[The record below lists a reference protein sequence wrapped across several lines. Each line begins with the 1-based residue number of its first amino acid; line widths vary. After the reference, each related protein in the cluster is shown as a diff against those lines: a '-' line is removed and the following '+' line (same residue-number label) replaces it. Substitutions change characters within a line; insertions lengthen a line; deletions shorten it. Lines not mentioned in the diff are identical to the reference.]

1 MWGTSQRRTIGYFD
15 IPGNASQR
23 LYVPGMETYMNYN
36 KEVYELVMEQKL
48 DDIASEGYLFRHKKS
63 GARIAMVSND
73 DENKV
78 FCIGFRTPPADSTG
92 VPHILEHSVL
102 CGSAKY
108 PAKDPF
114 VELVKGSLNT
124 FLNAMTFPDKTIYPI
139 ASCNDVDY
147 KNLTDVY
154 MDAVF
159 HPNIYTREQIF
170 KQEGW
175 HYELAD
181 VDAPLTYNG
190 VVYNEMKGA
199 FSSPT
204 QRVYRMCLNSLYPDT
219 PYATESGGDP
229 QYIPDLSYEQFVN
242 FHRTLYHPANSYI
255 FVYGNCDMEER
266 LEYFDREYLGSYDE
280 ITVDSEIPCQKSFD
294 RTERVEGVYSVTED
308 EGTDNKTYLA
318 YNASIGEAGD
328 VKLSLAFTVLE
339 YALFNA
345 PGAPVRQA
353 LIDAGIGEDVSG
365 SYDNSIRQPMVTI
378 MAANTNPDKEKEF
391 VKVIK
396 ESLEKLL
403 KEGINKDT
411 LRAGI
416 NYNEFRYRE
425 ADFGRWPKGLMY
437 GIDMLSSWLYDDNKP
452 FLNMQL
458 GEAYAFL
465 KEQVESDY
473 FEQLIKKYLL
483 DNAHSSVVVLKPEV
497 GYTAKLEADTA
508 KKLEEYKKTLTK
520 EQLQALVDDTRALK
534 DYQSEPSTK
543 EELESIPLLRREDI
557 GRKAATI
564 YNTEKSIEGVKV
576 IHHNI
581 NTNGIGYLKLSFNID
596 KVEDELLPYVGLLTK
611 VLGSI
616 GTEKYSFV
624 ELSNAMDIR
633 TGGISFGSAGT
644 TFVKPAQDYRYALNV
659 TGKALYGDLAA
670 LTELMDEIMNHTVYD
685 DYKRLKEIIGETK
698 AGMQMRMQGTGNA
711 VGIAELTAQ
720 IKESAMIR
728 KQTTGRGFYSFLD
741 DAYKNFDDKKES
753 LAAGMKKAA
762 AEIFAKCNLIVSYT
776 ADDKGYELMSG
787 LIKELIDKLSA
798 EQLPVAT
805 RALTLKKTRLALKTS
820 GQVNFVCRV
829 GDYDKAG
836 IEYNGAMRIL
846 ANMMN
851 SDYLWNNVR
860 VKGGAYGC
868 GAAFGS
874 YSSSLGAFSS
884 YRDPNLE
891 KTNEIYDKAPEYVES
906 FNADEREMTKYVI
919 GTISDLDLPKTPSVK
934 GSDSFEAY
942 ISGLTEQMLQKERDE
957 VLDATVED
965 IRALSGMVKAV
976 LDDGYFCVVGNE
988 DKINEVKDMF
998 DVIEPLA

>member
-1 MWGTSQRRTIGYFD
+1 
-15 IPGNASQR
+15 
-23 LYVPGMETYMNYN
+23 MNYN
-36 KEVYELVMEQKL
+36 KEIYELIMEQNL
-48 DDIASEGYLFRHKKS
+48 EDISSKGYLFKHKKT

-102 CGSAKY
+102 CGSDKY

-175 HYELAD
+175 HYELEN

-229 QYIPDLSYEQFVN
+229 EFIPDLSYEQFLN
-242 FHRTLYHPANSYI
+242 FHKTLYHPANSYI
-255 FVYGNCDMEER
+255 YVYGNCDMEER
-266 LEYFDREYLGSYDE
+266 LEYFDREYLRNYDE
-280 ITVDSEIPCQKSFD
+280 IKVGSDIPHQKPFD
-294 RTERVEGVYSVTED
+294 KQGRVEGVYSVTEE
-308 EGTDNKTYLA
+308 EGTENKTYLA
-318 YNASIGEAGD
+318 YNASIGESGD
-328 VKLSLAFTVLE
+328 MKLALAFTILE

-378 MAANTNPDKEKEF
+378 MSTNTNSDREEEF
-391 VKVIK
+391 VRIIR
-396 ESLEKLL
+396 EALEKLVN
-403 KEGINKDT
+403 EGVNKDT

-437 GIDMLSSWLYDDNKP
+437 GIDMFGTWLYDDEKP
-452 FLNMQL
+452 FYNMQL
-458 GEAYAFL
+458 SEAYDFL
-465 KEQVESDY
+465 KKQVDTDY
-473 FEQLIKKYLL
+473 FEELIKKYLL
-483 DNAHSSVVVLKPEV
+483 DNPHSSVVVLKPEV
-497 GYTAKLEADTA
+497 GYTAKLEVATA
-508 KKLEEYKKTLTK
+508 KKLAEYKKTLSN
-520 EQLQALVDDTRALK
+520 EQLQTLVYDTKALK

-543 EELESIPLLRREDI
+543 EELESIPLLKREDI
-557 GRKAATI
+557 GKKASKL
-564 YNTEKSIEGVKV
+564 YNTEKSINGVKV
-576 IHHNI
+576 LHHNI
-581 NTNGIGYLKLSFNID
+581 NTNGIGYLRLSFNLD
-596 KVEDELLPYVGLLTK
+596 KVDDELLGYAGLLSK
-611 VLGSI
+611 VLGAI

-633 TGGISFGSAGT
+633 TGGINVSTGFT
-644 TFVKPAQDYRYALNV
+644 PFVKPSKDYRYSLDIA
-659 TGKALYGDLAA
+659 GKALYGDLAA
-670 LTELMDEIMNHTVYD
+670 LTELMEEIMNHTIFD

-698 AGMQMRMQGTGNA
+698 AGIQMRMQSTGNA
-711 VGIAELTAQ
+711 VGVAELAAQ
-720 IKESAMIR
+720 INESGAVR
-728 KQTTGRGFYSFLD
+728 KQISGRGFYSFLD
-741 DAYKNFDDKKES
+741 DAYKNYDEKKES
-753 LAAGMKKAA
+753 LVAGMKKAA
-762 AEIFAKCNLIVSYT
+762 EKIFTKCNLIVSYT
-776 ADDKGYELMSG
+776 ADDKGYELISRLVG
-787 LIKELIDKLSA
+787 ELVDTLASD
-798 EQLPVAT
+798 ELPVVS
-805 RALTLKKTRLALKTS
+805 RKLELKKTKLALKTS

-829 GDYDKAG
+829 GDYSKAG
-836 IEYNGAMRIL
+836 VEYTGAMRIL
-846 ANMMN
+846 SSMMN
-851 SDYLWNNVR
+851 SDYLWNNIR

-868 GAAFGS
+868 GAAFGGFA
-874 YSSSLGAFSS
+874 SSLGAFTS

-891 KTNEIYDKAPEYVES
+891 KTNEIYEKAPEYVEN
-906 FNADEREMTKYVI
+906 FEADEREMTKYVI
-919 GTISDLDLPKTPSVK
+919 GTISDLDIPKTPSAK
-934 GSDSFEAY
+934 GSASFDAY
-942 ISGLTEQMLQKERDE
+942 IGGLTEQMLQKERDE
-957 VLDATVED
+957 VLNATVDD
-965 IRALSGMVKAV
+965 IRSLHGMVKAV
-976 LDDGYFCVVGNE
+976 LDDGYLCVVGNE
-988 DKINEVKDMF
+988 DKINGAKDMF

>member
-1 MWGTSQRRTIGYFD
+1 
-15 IPGNASQR
+15 
-23 LYVPGMETYMNYN
+23 MNYN
-36 KEVYELVMEQKL
+36 KEIYELIMEQNL
-48 DDIASEGYLFRHKKS
+48 GDISSKGYLFKHKKS

-102 CGSAKY
+102 CGSDKY

-175 HYELAD
+175 HYELEN

-229 QYIPDLSYEQFVN
+229 EFIPDLSYEQFLN
-242 FHRTLYHPANSYI
+242 FHKTLYHPANSYI
-255 FVYGNCDMEER
+255 YVYGNCDMEER
-266 LEYFDREYLGSYDE
+266 LEYFDREYLRNYDE
-280 ITVDSEIPCQKSFD
+280 IKVGSDIPHQKPFD
-294 RTERVEGVYSVTED
+294 KQGRVEGVYSVTEE
-308 EGTDNKTYLA
+308 EGTENKTYLA
-318 YNASIGEAGD
+318 YNASIGESGD
-328 VKLSLAFTVLE
+328 MKLALAFTILE

-378 MAANTNPDKEKEF
+378 MSTNTNSDREEEF
-391 VKVIK
+391 VRIIR
-396 ESLEKLL
+396 EALEKLVN
-403 KEGINKDT
+403 EGVNKDT

-437 GIDMLSSWLYDDNKP
+437 GIDMFGTWLYDDEKP
-452 FLNMQL
+452 FYNMQL
-458 GEAYAFL
+458 SEAYDFL
-465 KEQVESDY
+465 KKQVDTDY
-473 FEQLIKKYLL
+473 FEVLIKKYLL
-483 DNAHSSVVVLKPEV
+483 DNPHSSVVVLKPEV
-497 GYTAKLEADTA
+497 GYTAKLEVATA
-508 KKLEEYKKTLTK
+508 KKLAEYKKTLSN
-520 EQLQALVDDTRALK
+520 EQLQTLVYDTKALK

-543 EELESIPLLRREDI
+543 EELESIPLLKREDI
-557 GRKAATI
+557 GKKASKL
-564 YNTEKSIEGVKV
+564 YNTEKSINGVKV
-576 IHHNI
+576 LHHNI
-581 NTNGIGYLKLSFNID
+581 NTNGIGYLRLSFNLD
-596 KVEDELLPYVGLLTK
+596 KVDDELLGYAGLLSK
-611 VLGSI
+611 VLGAI

-633 TGGISFGSAGT
+633 TGGINVSTGFT
-644 TFVKPAQDYRYALNV
+644 PFVKPSKDYRYSLDIA
-659 TGKALYGDLAA
+659 GKALYGDLAA
-670 LTELMDEIMNHTVYD
+670 LTELMEEIMNHTIFD

-698 AGMQMRMQGTGNA
+698 AGIQMRMQSTGNA
-711 VGIAELTAQ
+711 VGVAELAAQ
-720 IKESAMIR
+720 INESGAVR
-728 KQTTGRGFYSFLD
+728 KQISGRGFYSFLD
-741 DAYKNFDDKKES
+741 DAYKNYDEKKES
-753 LAAGMKKAA
+753 LVAGMKKAA
-762 AEIFAKCNLIVSYT
+762 EKIFTKCNLIVSYT
-776 ADDKGYELMSG
+776 ADDKGYELISRLVG
-787 LIKELIDKLSA
+787 ELVDTLASD
-798 EQLPVAT
+798 ELPVVS
-805 RALTLKKTRLALKTS
+805 RKLELKKTKLALKTS

-829 GDYDKAG
+829 GDYSKAG
-836 IEYNGAMRIL
+836 VEYTGAMRIL
-846 ANMMN
+846 SSMMN
-851 SDYLWNNVR
+851 SDYLWNNIR

-868 GAAFGS
+868 GAAFGGFA
-874 YSSSLGAFSS
+874 SSLGAFTS

-891 KTNEIYDKAPEYVES
+891 KTNEIYEKAPEYVEN
-906 FNADEREMTKYVI
+906 FEADEREMTKYVI
-919 GTISDLDLPKTPSVK
+919 GTISDLDIPKTPSAK
-934 GSDSFEAY
+934 GSASFDAY
-942 ISGLTEQMLQKERDE
+942 IGGLTEQMLQKERDE
-957 VLDATVED
+957 VLNATVDD
-965 IRALSGMVKAV
+965 IRSLHGMVKAV
-976 LDDGYFCVVGNE
+976 LDDGYLCVVGNE
-988 DKINEVKDMF
+988 DKINGAKDMF

>member
-1 MWGTSQRRTIGYFD
+1 
-15 IPGNASQR
+15 
-23 LYVPGMETYMNYN
+23 MEIAMNYN
-36 KEVYELVMEQKL
+36 KEVYELVMEQPL
-48 DDIASEGYLFRHKKS
+48 DDIASKGYLFRHKKS

-102 CGSAKY
+102 CGSDKY

-154 MDAVF
+154 LDAVF
-159 HPNIYTREQIF
+159 HPNIYKREQIF

-175 HYELAD
+175 HYELTD

-229 QYIPDLSYEQFVN
+229 QFIPDLSYEQFVN

-266 LEYFDREYLGSYDE
+266 LEYFDREYLGNYDE
-280 ITVDSEIPCQKSFD
+280 IKVDSEIPCQKPFD
-294 RTERVEGVYSVTED
+294 KPARVEGVYSVTEE
-308 EGTDNKTYLA
+308 EGTGNRTYLA
-318 YNASIGEAGD
+318 YNASIGESGD
-328 VKLSLAFTVLE
+328 TKLSLAFTVLE

-365 SYDNSIRQPMVTI
+365 SYDNSIKQPMVTI
-378 MAANTNPDKEKEF
+378 MATNTNPDREEEF
-391 VKVIK
+391 VRVIK
-396 ESLEKLL
+396 DALEKLV

-437 GIDMLSSWLYDDNKP
+437 GIDMLGNWLYDDNKP

-458 GEAYAFL
+458 GEVYDFL
-465 KEQVESDY
+465 KKQVDTDY
-473 FEQLIKKYLL
+473 FEELIRKYLL
-483 DNAHSSVVVLKPEV
+483 DNVHSSVVVLKPET
-497 GYTAKLEADTA
+497 GCTAKLEAATA
-508 KKLEEYKKTLTK
+508 KKLEEYKKTLSK
-520 EQLQALVDDTRALK
+520 EQLQALVDDTKALK
-534 DYQSEPSTK
+534 EYQSEPSTK
-543 EELESIPLLRREDI
+543 EELETIPLLRREDI
-557 GRKAATI
+557 GKSAAKL
-564 YNTEKSIEGVKV
+564 YNTQKDIEGVKV
-576 IHHNI
+576 LHHNI
-581 NTNGIGYLKLSFNID
+581 NTNGIGYLSLSFNLD
-596 KVEDELLPYVGLLTK
+596 KVDDELLSYAGLLSK
-611 VLGSI
+611 VLGAI
-616 GTEKYSFV
+616 GTKKYSFV

-633 TGGISFGSAGT
+633 TGGISVSTSGT
-644 TFVKPAQDYRYALNV
+644 PFVKPSTGYRYSLDIS
-659 TGKALYGDLAA
+659 GKALYEDLAA
-670 LTELMDEIMNHTVYD
+670 LTGLIEEIMNNTVLD

-698 AGMQMRMQGTGNA
+698 AGMQMRMQGSGNA
-711 VGIAELTAQ
+711 VGVAELTAQ
-720 IKESAMIR
+720 INESGAIR
-728 KQTTGRGFYSFLD
+728 KRISGRGFYSFLD
-741 DAYKNFDDKKES
+741 DAYKNFDEKKEV
-753 LAAGMKKAA
+753 LVDGMKKAA
-762 AEIFAKCNLIVSYT
+762 EKIFAKCNLLVSYT
-776 ADDKGYELMSG
+776 ADDKGYELAKG
-787 LIKELIDKLSA
+787 LIGELVNTLKSD
-798 EQLPVAT
+798 ELPVVS
-805 RALTLKKTRLALKTS
+805 RKLELKKTKLALKTS

-829 GDYDKAG
+829 GDYSKAG
-836 IEYNGAMRIL
+836 ITYTGAMRIL
-846 ANMMN
+846 ASMMN
-851 SDYLWNNVR
+851 SDYLWNNIR

-868 GAAFGS
+868 GAAFGGFAS
-874 YSSSLGAFSS
+874 TLGAFTS
-884 YRDPNLE
+884 YRDPNLA
-891 KTNEIYDKAPEYVES
+891 KTNEIYESAPEYVQS
-906 FNADEREMTKYVI
+906 FEADEREMTKYVI
-919 GTISDLDLPKTPSVK
+919 GTISELDIPKNPAAK
-934 GSDSFEAY
+934 GAASFDAY
-942 ISGLTEQMLQKERDE
+942 VSGLTEQMLQKERDE
-957 VLDATVED
+957 VLGATVEAV
-965 IRALSGMVKAV
+965 RALAGMVKAV

-988 DKINEVKDMF
+988 DKINEAKDMF
-998 DVIEPLA
+998 DVVEPLA

>member
-1 MWGTSQRRTIGYFD
+1 
-15 IPGNASQR
+15 
-23 LYVPGMETYMNYN
+23 MNYN
-36 KEVYELVMEQKL
+36 KEIYELIMEQNL
-48 DDIASEGYLFRHKKS
+48 GDISSKGYLFKHKKS

-102 CGSAKY
+102 CGSDKY

-175 HYELAD
+175 HYELEN

-229 QYIPDLSYEQFVN
+229 EFIPDLSYEQFLN
-242 FHRTLYHPANSYI
+242 FHKTLYHPANSYI
-255 FVYGNCDMEER
+255 YVYGNCDMEER
-266 LEYFDREYLGSYDE
+266 LEYFDREYLRNYDE
-280 ITVDSEIPCQKSFD
+280 IKVGSDIPHQKPFD
-294 RTERVEGVYSVTED
+294 KQGRVEGVYSVTEE
-308 EGTDNKTYLA
+308 EGTENKTYLA
-318 YNASIGEAGD
+318 YNASIGESGD
-328 VKLSLAFTVLE
+328 MKLALAFTILE

-378 MAANTNPDKEKEF
+378 MSTNTNSDREEEF
-391 VKVIK
+391 VRIIR
-396 ESLEKLL
+396 EALEKLVN
-403 KEGINKDT
+403 EGVNKDT

-416 NYNEFRYRE
+416 NYKEFRYRE

-437 GIDMLSSWLYDDNKP
+437 GIDMFGTWLYDDEKP
-452 FLNMQL
+452 FYNMQL
-458 GEAYAFL
+458 SEAYDFL
-465 KEQVESDY
+465 KKQVDTDY
-473 FEQLIKKYLL
+473 FEVLIKKYLL
-483 DNAHSSVVVLKPEV
+483 DNPHSSVVVLKPEV
-497 GYTAKLEADTA
+497 GYTAKLEVATA
-508 KKLEEYKKTLTK
+508 KKLAEYKKTLSN
-520 EQLQALVDDTRALK
+520 EQLQTLVYDTKALK

-543 EELESIPLLRREDI
+543 EELESIPLLKREDI
-557 GRKAATI
+557 GKKASKL
-564 YNTEKSIEGVKV
+564 YNTEKSINGVKV
-576 IHHNI
+576 LHHNI
-581 NTNGIGYLKLSFNID
+581 NTNGIGYLRLSFNLD
-596 KVEDELLPYVGLLTK
+596 KVDDELLGYAGLLSK
-611 VLGSI
+611 VLGAI

-633 TGGISFGSAGT
+633 TGGINVSTGFT
-644 TFVKPAQDYRYALNV
+644 PFVKPSKDYRYSLDIA
-659 TGKALYGDLAA
+659 GKALYGDLAA
-670 LTELMDEIMNHTVYD
+670 LTELMEEIMNHTIFD

-698 AGMQMRMQGTGNA
+698 AGIQMRMQSTGNA
-711 VGIAELTAQ
+711 VGVAELAAQ
-720 IKESAMIR
+720 INESGAVR
-728 KQTTGRGFYSFLD
+728 KQISGRGFYSFLD
-741 DAYKNFDDKKES
+741 DAYKNYDEKKES
-753 LAAGMKKAA
+753 LVAGMKKAA
-762 AEIFAKCNLIVSYT
+762 EKIFTKCNLIVSYT
-776 ADDKGYELMSG
+776 ADDKGYELISRLVG
-787 LIKELIDKLSA
+787 ELVDTLASD
-798 EQLPVAT
+798 ELPVVS
-805 RALTLKKTRLALKTS
+805 RKLELKKTKLALKTS

-829 GDYDKAG
+829 GDYSKAG
-836 IEYNGAMRIL
+836 VEYTGAMRIL
-846 ANMMN
+846 SSMMN
-851 SDYLWNNVR
+851 SDYLWNNIR

-868 GAAFGS
+868 GAAFGGFA
-874 YSSSLGAFSS
+874 SSLGAFTS

-891 KTNEIYDKAPEYVES
+891 KTNEIYEKAPEYVEN
-906 FNADEREMTKYVI
+906 FEADEREMTKYVI
-919 GTISDLDLPKTPSVK
+919 GTISDLDIPKTPSAK
-934 GSDSFEAY
+934 GSASFDAY
-942 ISGLTEQMLQKERDE
+942 IGGLTEQMLQKERDE
-957 VLDATVED
+957 VLNATVDD
-965 IRALSGMVKAV
+965 IRSLHGMVKAV
-976 LDDGYFCVVGNE
+976 LDDGYLCVVGNE
-988 DKINEVKDMF
+988 DKINGAKDMF

>member
-1 MWGTSQRRTIGYFD
+1 
-15 IPGNASQR
+15 
-23 LYVPGMETYMNYN
+23 MNYN
-36 KEVYELVMEQKL
+36 KEIYELIMEQNL
-48 DDIASEGYLFRHKKS
+48 GDISSKGYLFKHKKS

-102 CGSAKY
+102 CGSDKY

-175 HYELAD
+175 HYELEN

-229 QYIPDLSYEQFVN
+229 EFIPDLSYEQFLN
-242 FHRTLYHPANSYI
+242 FHKTLYHPANSYI
-255 FVYGNCDMEER
+255 YVYGNCDMEER
-266 LEYFDREYLGSYDE
+266 LEYFDREYLRNYDE
-280 ITVDSEIPCQKSFD
+280 IKVGSDIPHQKPFD
-294 RTERVEGVYSVTED
+294 KQGRVEGVYSVTEE
-308 EGTDNKTYLA
+308 EGTENKTYLA
-318 YNASIGEAGD
+318 YNASIGESGD
-328 VKLSLAFTVLE
+328 MKLALAFTILE

-378 MAANTNPDKEKEF
+378 MSTNTNSNREEEF
-391 VKVIK
+391 VRIIR
-396 ESLEKLL
+396 EALEKLVN
-403 KEGINKDT
+403 EGVNKDT

-437 GIDMLSSWLYDDNKP
+437 GIDMFGTWLYDDEKP
-452 FLNMQL
+452 FYNMQL
-458 GEAYAFL
+458 SEAYDFL
-465 KEQVESDY
+465 KKQVDTDY
-473 FEQLIKKYLL
+473 FEELIKKYLL
-483 DNAHSSVVVLKPEV
+483 DNPHSSVVVLKPEV
-497 GYTAKLEADTA
+497 GYTAKLEVATA
-508 KKLEEYKKTLTK
+508 KKLAEYKKTLSN
-520 EQLQALVDDTRALK
+520 EQLQTLVYDTKALK

-543 EELESIPLLRREDI
+543 EELESIPLLKREDI
-557 GRKAATI
+557 GKKASKL
-564 YNTEKSIEGVKV
+564 YNTEKSINGVKV
-576 IHHNI
+576 LHHNI
-581 NTNGIGYLKLSFNID
+581 NTNGIGYLRLSFNLD
-596 KVEDELLPYVGLLTK
+596 KVDDELLGYAGLLSK
-611 VLGSI
+611 VLGAI

-633 TGGISFGSAGT
+633 TGGINVSTGFT
-644 TFVKPAQDYRYALNV
+644 PFVKPSKDYRYSLDIA
-659 TGKALYGDLAA
+659 GKALYGDLAA
-670 LTELMDEIMNHTVYD
+670 LTELMEEIMNHTIFD

-698 AGMQMRMQGTGNA
+698 AGIQMRMQSTGNA
-711 VGIAELTAQ
+711 VGVAELAAQ
-720 IKESAMIR
+720 INESGAVR
-728 KQTTGRGFYSFLD
+728 KQISGRGFYSFLD
-741 DAYKNFDDKKES
+741 DAYKNYDEKKES
-753 LAAGMKKAA
+753 LVAGMKKAA
-762 AEIFAKCNLIVSYT
+762 EKIFTKCNLIVSYT
-776 ADDKGYELMSG
+776 ADDKGYELISRLVG
-787 LIKELIDKLSA
+787 ELVDTLASD
-798 EQLPVAT
+798 ELPVVS
-805 RALTLKKTRLALKTS
+805 RKLELKKTKLALKTS

-829 GDYDKAG
+829 GDYSKAG
-836 IEYNGAMRIL
+836 VEYTGAMRIL
-846 ANMMN
+846 SSMMN
-851 SDYLWNNVR
+851 SDYLWNNIR

-868 GAAFGS
+868 GAAFGGFA
-874 YSSSLGAFSS
+874 SSLGAFTS

-891 KTNEIYDKAPEYVES
+891 KTNEIYEKAPEYVEN
-906 FNADEREMTKYVI
+906 FEADEREMTKYVI
-919 GTISDLDLPKTPSVK
+919 GTISDLDIPKTPSAK
-934 GSDSFEAY
+934 GSASFDAY
-942 ISGLTEQMLQKERDE
+942 IGGLTEQMLQKERDE
-957 VLDATVED
+957 VLNATVDD
-965 IRALSGMVKAV
+965 IRSLHGMVKAV
-976 LDDGYFCVVGNE
+976 LDDGYLCVVGNE
-988 DKINEVKDMF
+988 DKINGAKDMF

>member
-1 MWGTSQRRTIGYFD
+1 
-15 IPGNASQR
+15 
-23 LYVPGMETYMNYN
+23 MNYN
-36 KEVYELVMEQKL
+36 KEIYELIMEQNL
-48 DDIASEGYLFRHKKS
+48 EDISSKGYLFKHKKS
-63 GARIAMVSND
+63 GARIAMVYND

-102 CGSAKY
+102 CGSDKY

-175 HYELAD
+175 HYELEN

-229 QYIPDLSYEQFVN
+229 EFIPDLSYEQFLN
-242 FHRTLYHPANSYI
+242 FHKTLYHPANSYI
-255 FVYGNCDMEER
+255 YVYGNCDMEER
-266 LEYFDREYLGSYDE
+266 LEYFDREYLRNYDE
-280 ITVDSEIPCQKSFD
+280 IKVGSDIPHQKPFD
-294 RTERVEGVYSVTED
+294 KQGRVEGVYSVTEE
-308 EGTDNKTYLA
+308 EGTENKTYLA
-318 YNASIGEAGD
+318 YNASIGESGD
-328 VKLSLAFTVLE
+328 MKLALAFTILE

-378 MAANTNPDKEKEF
+378 MSTNTNSNREEEF
-391 VKVIK
+391 VRIIR
-396 ESLEKLL
+396 EALEKLVN
-403 KEGINKDT
+403 EGVNKDT

-437 GIDMLSSWLYDDNKP
+437 GIDMFGTWLYDDEKP
-452 FLNMQL
+452 FYNMQL
-458 GEAYAFL
+458 SEAYDFL
-465 KEQVESDY
+465 KKQVDTDY
-473 FEQLIKKYLL
+473 FEELIKKYLL
-483 DNAHSSVVVLKPEV
+483 DNPHSSVVVLKPEV
-497 GYTAKLEADTA
+497 GYTAKLEVATA
-508 KKLEEYKKTLTK
+508 KKLAEYKKTLSN
-520 EQLQALVDDTRALK
+520 EQLQTLVYDTKALK

-543 EELESIPLLRREDI
+543 EELESIPLLKREDI
-557 GRKAATI
+557 GKKASKL
-564 YNTEKSIEGVKV
+564 YNTEKSINGVKV
-576 IHHNI
+576 LHHNI
-581 NTNGIGYLKLSFNID
+581 NTNGIGYLRLSFNLD
-596 KVEDELLPYVGLLTK
+596 KVDDELLGYAGLLSK
-611 VLGSI
+611 VLGAI

-633 TGGISFGSAGT
+633 TGGINVSTGFT
-644 TFVKPAQDYRYALNV
+644 PFVKPSKDYRYSLDIA
-659 TGKALYGDLAA
+659 GKALYGDLAA
-670 LTELMDEIMNHTVYD
+670 LTELMEEIMNHTIFD

-698 AGMQMRMQGTGNA
+698 AGIQMRMQSTGNA
-711 VGIAELTAQ
+711 VGVAELAAQ
-720 IKESAMIR
+720 INESGAVR
-728 KQTTGRGFYSFLD
+728 KQISGRGFYSFLD
-741 DAYKNFDDKKES
+741 DAYKNYDEKKES
-753 LAAGMKKAA
+753 LVAGMKKAA
-762 AEIFAKCNLIVSYT
+762 EKIFTKCNLIVSYT
-776 ADDKGYELMSG
+776 ADDKGYELISRLVG
-787 LIKELIDKLSA
+787 ELVDTLASD
-798 EQLPVAT
+798 ELPVVS
-805 RALTLKKTRLALKTS
+805 RKLELKKTKLALKTS

-829 GDYDKAG
+829 GDYSKAG
-836 IEYNGAMRIL
+836 VEYTGAMRIL
-846 ANMMN
+846 SSMMN
-851 SDYLWNNVR
+851 SDYLWNNIR

-868 GAAFGS
+868 GAAFGGFA
-874 YSSSLGAFSS
+874 SSLGAFTS

-891 KTNEIYDKAPEYVES
+891 KTNEIYEKAPEYVEN
-906 FNADEREMTKYVI
+906 FEADEREMTKYVI
-919 GTISDLDLPKTPSVK
+919 GTISDLDIPKTPSAK
-934 GSDSFEAY
+934 GSASFDAY
-942 ISGLTEQMLQKERDE
+942 IGGLTEQMLQKERDE
-957 VLDATVED
+957 VLNATVDD
-965 IRALSGMVKAV
+965 IRSLHGMVKAV
-976 LDDGYFCVVGNE
+976 LDDGYLCVVGNE
-988 DKINEVKDMF
+988 DKINGAKDMF

>member
-1 MWGTSQRRTIGYFD
+1 
-15 IPGNASQR
+15 
-23 LYVPGMETYMNYN
+23 MNYN
-36 KEVYELVMEQKL
+36 KEIYELIMEQNL
-48 DDIASEGYLFRHKKS
+48 EDISSKGYLFKHKKS

-102 CGSAKY
+102 CGSDKY

-175 HYELAD
+175 HYELEN

-229 QYIPDLSYEQFVN
+229 EFIPDLSYEQFLN
-242 FHRTLYHPANSYI
+242 FHKTLYHPANSYI
-255 FVYGNCDMEER
+255 YVYGNCDMEER
-266 LEYFDREYLGSYDE
+266 LEYFDREYLRNYDE
-280 ITVDSEIPCQKSFD
+280 IKVGSDIPHQKPFD
-294 RTERVEGVYSVTED
+294 KQGRVEGVYSVTEE
-308 EGTDNKTYLA
+308 EGTENKTYLA
-318 YNASIGEAGD
+318 YNASIGESGD
-328 VKLSLAFTVLE
+328 MKLALAFTILE

-378 MAANTNPDKEKEF
+378 MSTNTNSNREEEF
-391 VKVIK
+391 VRIIR
-396 ESLEKLL
+396 EALEKLVN
-403 KEGINKDT
+403 EGVNKDT

-437 GIDMLSSWLYDDNKP
+437 GIDMFGTWLYDDEKP
-452 FLNMQL
+452 FYNMQL
-458 GEAYAFL
+458 SEAYDFL
-465 KEQVESDY
+465 KKQVDTDY
-473 FEQLIKKYLL
+473 FEELIKKYLL
-483 DNAHSSVVVLKPEV
+483 DNPHSSVVVLKPEV
-497 GYTAKLEADTA
+497 GYTAKLEVATA
-508 KKLEEYKKTLTK
+508 KKLAEYKKTLSN
-520 EQLQALVDDTRALK
+520 EQLQTLVYDTKALK

-543 EELESIPLLRREDI
+543 EELESIPLLKREDI
-557 GRKAATI
+557 GKKASKL
-564 YNTEKSIEGVKV
+564 YNTEKSINGVKV
-576 IHHNI
+576 LHHNI
-581 NTNGIGYLKLSFNID
+581 NTNGIGYLRLSFNLD
-596 KVEDELLPYVGLLTK
+596 KVDDELLGYAGLLSK
-611 VLGSI
+611 VLGAI

-633 TGGISFGSAGT
+633 TGGINVSTGFT
-644 TFVKPAQDYRYALNV
+644 PFVKPSKDYRYSLDIA
-659 TGKALYGDLAA
+659 GKALYGDLAA
-670 LTELMDEIMNHTVYD
+670 LTELMEEIMNHTIFD

-698 AGMQMRMQGTGNA
+698 AGIQMRMQSTGNA
-711 VGIAELTAQ
+711 VGVAELAAQ
-720 IKESAMIR
+720 INESGAVR
-728 KQTTGRGFYSFLD
+728 KQISGRGFYSFLD
-741 DAYKNFDDKKES
+741 DAYKNYDEKKES
-753 LAAGMKKAA
+753 LVAGMKKAA
-762 AEIFAKCNLIVSYT
+762 EKIFTKCNLIVSYT
-776 ADDKGYELMSG
+776 ADDKGYELISRLVG
-787 LIKELIDKLSA
+787 ELVDTLASD
-798 EQLPVAT
+798 ELPVVS
-805 RALTLKKTRLALKTS
+805 RKLELKKTKLALKTS

-829 GDYDKAG
+829 GDYSKAG
-836 IEYNGAMRIL
+836 VEYTGAMRIL
-846 ANMMN
+846 SSMMN
-851 SDYLWNNVR
+851 SDYLWNNIR

-868 GAAFGS
+868 GAAFGGFA
-874 YSSSLGAFSS
+874 SSLGAFTS

-891 KTNEIYDKAPEYVES
+891 KTNEIYEKAPEYVEN
-906 FNADEREMTKYVI
+906 FEADEREMTKYVI
-919 GTISDLDLPKTPSVK
+919 GTISDLDIPKTPSAK
-934 GSDSFEAY
+934 GSASFDAY
-942 ISGLTEQMLQKERDE
+942 IGGLTEQMLQKERDE
-957 VLDATVED
+957 VLNATVDD
-965 IRALSGMVKAV
+965 IRSLHGMVKAV
-976 LDDGYFCVVGNE
+976 LDDGYLCVVGNE
-988 DKINEVKDMF
+988 DKINGAKDMF

>member
-1 MWGTSQRRTIGYFD
+1 
-15 IPGNASQR
+15 
-23 LYVPGMETYMNYN
+23 METDMNYN
-36 KEVYELVMEQKL
+36 KEIYELIMEQNL
-48 DDIASEGYLFRHKKS
+48 GDISSKGYLFKHKKS

-102 CGSAKY
+102 CGSDKY

-175 HYELAD
+175 HYELEN

-229 QYIPDLSYEQFVN
+229 EFIPDLSYEQFLN
-242 FHRTLYHPANSYI
+242 FHKTLYHPANSYI
-255 FVYGNCDMEER
+255 YVYGNCDMEER
-266 LEYFDREYLGSYDE
+266 LEYFDREYLRNYDE
-280 ITVDSEIPCQKSFD
+280 IKVGSDIPHQKPFD
-294 RTERVEGVYSVTED
+294 KQGRVEGVYSVTEE
-308 EGTDNKTYLA
+308 EGTENKTYLA
-318 YNASIGEAGD
+318 YNASIGESGD
-328 VKLSLAFTVLE
+328 MKLALAFTILE

-378 MAANTNPDKEKEF
+378 MSTNTNSNREEEF
-391 VKVIK
+391 VRIIR
-396 ESLEKLL
+396 EALEKLVN
-403 KEGINKDT
+403 EGVNKDT

-437 GIDMLSSWLYDDNKP
+437 GIDMFGTWLYDDEKP
-452 FLNMQL
+452 FYNMQL
-458 GEAYAFL
+458 SEAYDFL
-465 KEQVESDY
+465 KKQVDTDY
-473 FEQLIKKYLL
+473 FEELIKKYLL
-483 DNAHSSVVVLKPEV
+483 DNPHSSVVVLKPEV
-497 GYTAKLEADTA
+497 GYTAKLEVATA
-508 KKLEEYKKTLTK
+508 KKLAEYKKTLSN
-520 EQLQALVDDTRALK
+520 EQLQTLVYDTKALK

-543 EELESIPLLRREDI
+543 EELESIPLLKREDI
-557 GRKAATI
+557 GKKASKL
-564 YNTEKSIEGVKV
+564 YNTEKSINGVKV
-576 IHHNI
+576 LHHNI
-581 NTNGIGYLKLSFNID
+581 NTNGIGYLRLSFNLD
-596 KVEDELLPYVGLLTK
+596 KVDDELLGYAGLLSK
-611 VLGSI
+611 VLGAI

-633 TGGISFGSAGT
+633 TGGINVSTGFT
-644 TFVKPAQDYRYALNV
+644 PFVKPSKDYRYSLDIA
-659 TGKALYGDLAA
+659 GKALYGDLAA
-670 LTELMDEIMNHTVYD
+670 LTELMEEIMNHTIFD

-698 AGMQMRMQGTGNA
+698 AGIQMRMQSTGNA
-711 VGIAELTAQ
+711 VGVAELAAQ
-720 IKESAMIR
+720 INESGAVR
-728 KQTTGRGFYSFLD
+728 KQISGRGFYSFLD
-741 DAYKNFDDKKES
+741 DAYKNYDEKKES
-753 LAAGMKKAA
+753 LVAGMKKAA
-762 AEIFAKCNLIVSYT
+762 EKIFTKCNLIVSYT
-776 ADDKGYELMSG
+776 ADDKGYELISRLVG
-787 LIKELIDKLSA
+787 ELVDTLASD
-798 EQLPVAT
+798 ELPVVS
-805 RALTLKKTRLALKTS
+805 RKLELKKTKLALKTS

-829 GDYDKAG
+829 GDYSKAG
-836 IEYNGAMRIL
+836 VEYTGAMRIL
-846 ANMMN
+846 SSMMN
-851 SDYLWNNVR
+851 SDYLWNNIR

-868 GAAFGS
+868 GAAFGGFA
-874 YSSSLGAFSS
+874 SSLGAFTS

-891 KTNEIYDKAPEYVES
+891 KTNEIYEKAPEYVEN
-906 FNADEREMTKYVI
+906 FEADEREMTKYVI
-919 GTISDLDLPKTPSVK
+919 GTISDLDIPKTPSAK
-934 GSDSFEAY
+934 GSASFDAY
-942 ISGLTEQMLQKERDE
+942 IGGLTEQMLQKERDE
-957 VLDATVED
+957 VLNATVDD
-965 IRALSGMVKAV
+965 IRSLHGMVKAV
-976 LDDGYFCVVGNE
+976 LDDGYLCVVGNE
-988 DKINEVKDMF
+988 DKINGAKDMF

>member
-1 MWGTSQRRTIGYFD
+1 
-15 IPGNASQR
+15 
-23 LYVPGMETYMNYN
+23 MNYN
-36 KEVYELVMEQKL
+36 KEIYELIMEQNL
-48 DDIASEGYLFRHKKS
+48 GDISSKGYLFKHKKS

-102 CGSAKY
+102 CGSDKY

-175 HYELAD
+175 HYELEN

-190 VVYNEMKGA
+190 VVYNEMKGD

-229 QYIPDLSYEQFVN
+229 EFIPDLSYEQFLN
-242 FHRTLYHPANSYI
+242 FHKTLYHPANSYI
-255 FVYGNCDMEER
+255 YVYGNCDMEER
-266 LEYFDREYLGSYDE
+266 LEYFDREYLRNYDE
-280 ITVDSEIPCQKSFD
+280 IKVGSDIPHQKPFD
-294 RTERVEGVYSVTED
+294 KQGRVEGVYSVTEE
-308 EGTDNKTYLA
+308 EGTENKTYLA
-318 YNASIGEAGD
+318 YNASIGESGD
-328 VKLSLAFTVLE
+328 MKLALAFTILE

-378 MAANTNPDKEKEF
+378 MSTNTNSNREEEF
-391 VKVIK
+391 VRIIR
-396 ESLEKLL
+396 EALEKLVN
-403 KEGINKDT
+403 EGVNKDT

-437 GIDMLSSWLYDDNKP
+437 GIDMFGTWLYDDEKP
-452 FLNMQL
+452 FYNMQL
-458 GEAYAFL
+458 SEAYDFL
-465 KEQVESDY
+465 KKQVDTDY
-473 FEQLIKKYLL
+473 FEELIKKYLL
-483 DNAHSSVVVLKPEV
+483 DNPHSSVVVLKPEV
-497 GYTAKLEADTA
+497 GYTAKLEVATA
-508 KKLEEYKKTLTK
+508 KKLAEYKKTLSN
-520 EQLQALVDDTRALK
+520 EQLQTLVYDTKALK

-543 EELESIPLLRREDI
+543 EELESIPLLKREDI
-557 GRKAATI
+557 GKKASKL
-564 YNTEKSIEGVKV
+564 YNTEKSINGVKV
-576 IHHNI
+576 LHHNI
-581 NTNGIGYLKLSFNID
+581 NTNGIGYLRLSFNLD
-596 KVEDELLPYVGLLTK
+596 KVDDELLGYAGLLSK
-611 VLGSI
+611 VLGAI

-633 TGGISFGSAGT
+633 TGGINVSTGFT
-644 TFVKPAQDYRYALNV
+644 PFVKPSKDYRYSLDIA
-659 TGKALYGDLAA
+659 GKALYGDLAA
-670 LTELMDEIMNHTVYD
+670 LTELMEEIMNHTIFD

-698 AGMQMRMQGTGNA
+698 AGIQMRMQSTGNA
-711 VGIAELTAQ
+711 VGVAELAAQ
-720 IKESAMIR
+720 INESGAVR
-728 KQTTGRGFYSFLD
+728 KQISGRGFYSFLD
-741 DAYKNFDDKKES
+741 DAYKNYDEKKES
-753 LAAGMKKAA
+753 LVAGMKKAA
-762 AEIFAKCNLIVSYT
+762 EKIFTKCNLIVSYT
-776 ADDKGYELMSG
+776 ADDKGYELISRLVG
-787 LIKELIDKLSA
+787 ELVDTLASD
-798 EQLPVAT
+798 ELPVVS
-805 RALTLKKTRLALKTS
+805 RKLELKKTKLALKTS

-829 GDYDKAG
+829 GDYSKAG
-836 IEYNGAMRIL
+836 VEYTGAMRIL
-846 ANMMN
+846 SSMMN
-851 SDYLWNNVR
+851 SDYLWNNIR

-868 GAAFGS
+868 GAAFGGFA
-874 YSSSLGAFSS
+874 SSLGAFTS

-891 KTNEIYDKAPEYVES
+891 KTNEIYEKAPEYVEN
-906 FNADEREMTKYVI
+906 FEADEREMTKYVI
-919 GTISDLDLPKTPSVK
+919 GTISDLDIPKTPSAK
-934 GSDSFEAY
+934 GSASFDAY
-942 ISGLTEQMLQKERDE
+942 IGGLTEQMLQKERDE
-957 VLDATVED
+957 VLNATVDD
-965 IRALSGMVKAV
+965 IRSLHGMVKAV
-976 LDDGYFCVVGNE
+976 LDDGYLCVVGNE
-988 DKINEVKDMF
+988 DKINGAKDMF

>member
-1 MWGTSQRRTIGYFD
+1 
-15 IPGNASQR
+15 
-23 LYVPGMETYMNYN
+23 MNYN
-36 KEVYELVMEQKL
+36 KEVYELIMEQKL
-48 DDIASEGYLFRHKKS
+48 GDIASTGYLFKHKKS
-63 GARIAMVSND
+63 GARVAMVSND

-102 CGSAKY
+102 CGSEKY

-114 VELVKGSLNT
+114 VELLKGSLNT

-154 MDAVF
+154 LDAVF

-204 QRVYRMCLNSLYPDT
+204 QRVYRMCLNSLYPKT

-229 QYIPDLSYEQFVN
+229 EYIPDLSYEQFVN
-242 FHRTLYHPANSYI
+242 FHRTLYHPSNSYI
-255 FVYGNCDMEER
+255 FVYGNCDMKER
-266 LEYFDREYLGSYDE
+266 LDYFDREYLGKYDE
-280 ITVDSEIPCQKSFD
+280 IKVDSDIPYQDTFE
-294 RTERVEGVYSVTED
+294 RTGRVEGVYSVTEE
-308 EGTDNKTYLA
+308 EGTENKTYLA

-328 VKLSLAFTVLE
+328 MKLSLAFTVLE

-378 MAANTNPDKEKEF
+378 MAANTNPDREEEF
-391 VKVIK
+391 VRIIREV
-396 ESLEKLL
+396 LEKLV
-403 KEGINKDT
+403 KDGINKDT

-437 GIDMLSSWLYDDNKP
+437 GIDMLNTWLYDDNKP

-458 GEAYAFL
+458 GEVYDFL
-465 KEQVESDY
+465 KKQVDTNY
-473 FEQLIKKYLL
+473 FEELIKKYLL
-483 DNAHSSVVVLKPEV
+483 DNPHSSIVVLKPEI
-497 GYTAKLEADTA
+497 GYTAKLEAATA
-508 KKLEEYKKTLTK
+508 KKLSEYKKTLSS
-520 EQLQALVDDTRALK
+520 EQLQALVDDTKALK
-534 DYQSEPSTK
+534 EYQSEPSTK

-557 GRKAATI
+557 GKKAAKL
-564 YNTEKSIEGVKV
+564 YNTPKSIAGVEV
-576 IHHNI
+576 LHHNI
-581 NTNGIGYLKLSFNID
+581 NTNGIGYLNLSFNLD
-596 KVEDELLPYVGLLTK
+596 KVDDELLSYTGLLSK
-611 VLGSI
+611 VLGAI
-616 GTEKYSFV
+616 GTEKYNFV

-633 TGGISFGSAGT
+633 TGGIAVSTGVT
-644 TFVKPAQDYRYALNV
+644 PFVKPSNDYRYSLDIA
-659 TGKALYGDLAA
+659 GKALYSDLGA
-670 LTELMDEIMNHTVYD
+670 LTQLIEEIMNHTVFG

-698 AGMQMRMQGTGNA
+698 AGIQMRMQSTGNA
-711 VGIAELTAQ
+711 VGVAELTAQ
-720 IKESAMIR
+720 INESGAMR
-728 KQTTGRGFYSFLD
+728 KQISGRGFYHFLD
-741 DAYKNFDDKKES
+741 DAYKNFDEKKET
-753 LAAGMKKAA
+753 LVDGMKKAA
-762 AEIFAKCNLIVSYT
+762 EKIFAKCNLIVSYT
-776 ADDKGYELMSG
+776 ADDKGYELISG
-787 LIKELIDKLSA
+787 LVEELVNTLKQD
-798 EQLPVAT
+798 ELPVAE
-805 RALTLKKTRLALKTS
+805 RKLELKKTRLALKTS

-829 GDYDKAG
+829 GDYSKIG
-836 IEYNGAMRIL
+836 KEYTGVMRIL
-846 ANMMN
+846 SSMMN
-851 SDYLWNNVR
+851 SDYLWNNIR

-868 GAAFGS
+868 GAAFGGFA
-874 YSSSLGAFSS
+874 SSLGAFTS

-891 KTNEIYDKAPEYVES
+891 KTNEIYEKAPDYVKNFE
-906 FNADEREMTKYVI
+906 ADEREMTKYVI
-919 GTISDLDLPKTPSVK
+919 GTISDLDLPKTPSAK
-934 GSDSFEAY
+934 GSASFDAY
-942 ISGLTEQMLQKERDE
+942 ISGLTENMLQKERDE
-957 VLDATVED
+957 VLNATVED
-965 IRALSGMVKAV
+965 IKALEGMVKAV

-988 DKINEVKDMF
+988 DKINEAKDMF

>member
-1 MWGTSQRRTIGYFD
+1 
-15 IPGNASQR
+15 
-23 LYVPGMETYMNYN
+23 MNYN
-36 KEVYELVMEQKL
+36 KEIYELIMEQNL
-48 DDIASEGYLFRHKKS
+48 EDISSKGYLFKHKKS

-102 CGSAKY
+102 CGSDKY

-175 HYELAD
+175 HYELEN

-229 QYIPDLSYEQFVN
+229 EFIPDLSYEQFLN
-242 FHRTLYHPANSYI
+242 FHKTLYHPANSYI
-255 FVYGNCDMEER
+255 YVYGNCDMEER
-266 LEYFDREYLGSYDE
+266 LEYFDREYLRNYDE
-280 ITVDSEIPCQKSFD
+280 IKVGSDIPHQKPFD
-294 RTERVEGVYSVTED
+294 KQGRVEGVYSVTEE
-308 EGTDNKTYLA
+308 EGTENKTYLA
-318 YNASIGEAGD
+318 YNASIGESGD
-328 VKLSLAFTVLE
+328 MKLALAFTILE

-378 MAANTNPDKEKEF
+378 MSTNANSNREEEF
-391 VKVIK
+391 VRIIR
-396 ESLEKLL
+396 EALEKLVN
-403 KEGINKDT
+403 EGVNKDT

-437 GIDMLSSWLYDDNKP
+437 GIDMFGTWLYDDEKP
-452 FLNMQL
+452 FYNMQL
-458 GEAYAFL
+458 SEAYDFL
-465 KEQVESDY
+465 KKQVDTDY
-473 FEQLIKKYLL
+473 FEELIKKYLL
-483 DNAHSSVVVLKPEV
+483 DNPHSSVVVLKPEV
-497 GYTAKLEADTA
+497 GYTAKLEVATA
-508 KKLEEYKKTLTK
+508 KKLAEYKKTLSN
-520 EQLQALVDDTRALK
+520 EQLQTLVYDTKALK

-543 EELESIPLLRREDI
+543 EELESIPLLKREDI
-557 GRKAATI
+557 GKKASKL
-564 YNTEKSIEGVKV
+564 YNTEKSINGVKV
-576 IHHNI
+576 LHHNI
-581 NTNGIGYLKLSFNID
+581 NTNGIGYLRLSFNLD
-596 KVEDELLPYVGLLTK
+596 KVDDELLGYAGLLSK
-611 VLGSI
+611 VLGAI

-633 TGGISFGSAGT
+633 TGGINVSTGFT
-644 TFVKPAQDYRYALNV
+644 PFVKPSKDYRYSLDIA
-659 TGKALYGDLAA
+659 GKALYGDLAA
-670 LTELMDEIMNHTVYD
+670 LTELMEEIMNHTIFD

-698 AGMQMRMQGTGNA
+698 AGIQMRMQSTGNA
-711 VGIAELTAQ
+711 VGVAELAAQ
-720 IKESAMIR
+720 INESGAVR
-728 KQTTGRGFYSFLD
+728 KQISGRGFYSFLD
-741 DAYKNFDDKKES
+741 DAYKNYDEKKES
-753 LAAGMKKAA
+753 LVAGMKKAA
-762 AEIFAKCNLIVSYT
+762 EKIFTKCNLIVSYT
-776 ADDKGYELMSG
+776 ADDKGYELISRLVG
-787 LIKELIDKLSA
+787 ELVDTLASD
-798 EQLPVAT
+798 ELPVVS
-805 RALTLKKTRLALKTS
+805 RKLELKKTKLALKTS

-829 GDYDKAG
+829 GDYSKAG
-836 IEYNGAMRIL
+836 VEYTGAMRIL
-846 ANMMN
+846 SSMMN
-851 SDYLWNNVR
+851 SDYLWNNIR

-868 GAAFGS
+868 GAAFGGFA
-874 YSSSLGAFSS
+874 SSLGAFTS

-891 KTNEIYDKAPEYVES
+891 KTNEIYEKAPEYVEN
-906 FNADEREMTKYVI
+906 FEADEREMTKYVI
-919 GTISDLDLPKTPSVK
+919 GTISDLDIPKTPSAK
-934 GSDSFEAY
+934 GSASFDAY
-942 ISGLTEQMLQKERDE
+942 IGGLTEQMLQKERDE
-957 VLDATVED
+957 VLNATVDD
-965 IRALSGMVKAV
+965 IRSLHGMVKAV
-976 LDDGYFCVVGNE
+976 LDDGYLCVVGNE
-988 DKINEVKDMF
+988 DKINGAKDMF

>member
-1 MWGTSQRRTIGYFD
+1 
-15 IPGNASQR
+15 
-23 LYVPGMETYMNYN
+23 MNYN
-36 KEVYELVMEQKL
+36 KEIYELIMEQNL
-48 DDIASEGYLFRHKKS
+48 EDISSKGYLFKHKKS

-102 CGSAKY
+102 CGSDKY

-175 HYELAD
+175 HYELEN

-229 QYIPDLSYEQFVN
+229 EFIPDLSYEQFLN
-242 FHRTLYHPANSYI
+242 FHKTLYHPANSYI
-255 FVYGNCDMEER
+255 YVYGNCDMEER
-266 LEYFDREYLGSYDE
+266 LEYFDREYLRNYDE
-280 ITVDSEIPCQKSFD
+280 IKVGSDIPHQKPFD
-294 RTERVEGVYSVTED
+294 KQGRVEGVYSVTEE
-308 EGTDNKTYLA
+308 EGTENKTYLA
-318 YNASIGEAGD
+318 YNASIGESGD
-328 VKLSLAFTVLE
+328 MKLALAFTILE

-378 MAANTNPDKEKEF
+378 MSTNTNFDREEEF
-391 VKVIK
+391 VRIIR
-396 ESLEKLL
+396 EALEKLVN
-403 KEGINKDT
+403 EGVNKDT

-437 GIDMLSSWLYDDNKP
+437 GIDMFGTWLYDDEKP
-452 FLNMQL
+452 FYNMQL
-458 GEAYAFL
+458 SEAYDFL
-465 KEQVESDY
+465 KKQVDTDY
-473 FEQLIKKYLL
+473 FEELIKKYLL
-483 DNAHSSVVVLKPEV
+483 DNPHSSVVVLKPEV
-497 GYTAKLEADTA
+497 GYTAKLEVATA
-508 KKLEEYKKTLTK
+508 KKLAEYKKTLSN
-520 EQLQALVDDTRALK
+520 EQLQTLVYDTKALK

-543 EELESIPLLRREDI
+543 EELESIPLLKREDI
-557 GRKAATI
+557 GKKASKL
-564 YNTEKSIEGVKV
+564 YNTEKSINGVKV
-576 IHHNI
+576 LHHNI
-581 NTNGIGYLKLSFNID
+581 NTNGIGYLRLSFNLD
-596 KVEDELLPYVGLLTK
+596 KVDDELLGYAGLLSK
-611 VLGSI
+611 VLGAI

-633 TGGISFGSAGT
+633 TGGINVSTGFT
-644 TFVKPAQDYRYALNV
+644 PFVKPSKDYRYSLDIA
-659 TGKALYGDLAA
+659 GKALYGDLAA
-670 LTELMDEIMNHTVYD
+670 LTELMEEIMNHTIFD

-698 AGMQMRMQGTGNA
+698 AGIQMRMQSTGNA
-711 VGIAELTAQ
+711 VGVAELAAQ
-720 IKESAMIR
+720 INESGAVR
-728 KQTTGRGFYSFLD
+728 KQISGRGFYSFLD
-741 DAYKNFDDKKES
+741 DAYKNYDEKKES
-753 LAAGMKKAA
+753 LVAGMKKAA
-762 AEIFAKCNLIVSYT
+762 EKIFTKCNLIVSYT
-776 ADDKGYELMSG
+776 ADDKGYELISRLVG
-787 LIKELIDKLSA
+787 ELVDTLASD
-798 EQLPVAT
+798 ELPVVS
-805 RALTLKKTRLALKTS
+805 RKLELKKTKLALKTS

-829 GDYDKAG
+829 GDYSKAG
-836 IEYNGAMRIL
+836 VEYTGAMRIL
-846 ANMMN
+846 SSMMN
-851 SDYLWNNVR
+851 SDYLWNNIR

-868 GAAFGS
+868 GAAFGGFA
-874 YSSSLGAFSS
+874 SSLGAFTS

-891 KTNEIYDKAPEYVES
+891 KTNEIYEKAPEYVEN
-906 FNADEREMTKYVI
+906 FEADEREMTKYVI
-919 GTISDLDLPKTPSVK
+919 GTISDLDIPKTPSAK
-934 GSDSFEAY
+934 GSASFDAY
-942 ISGLTEQMLQKERDE
+942 IGGLTEQMLQKERDE
-957 VLDATVED
+957 VLNATVDD
-965 IRALSGMVKAV
+965 IRSLHGMVKAV
-976 LDDGYFCVVGNE
+976 LDDGYLCVVGNE
-988 DKINEVKDMF
+988 DKINGAKDMF

>member
-1 MWGTSQRRTIGYFD
+1 
-15 IPGNASQR
+15 
-23 LYVPGMETYMNYN
+23 MNYN
-36 KEVYELVMEQKL
+36 KEIYELIMEQNL
-48 DDIASEGYLFRHKKS
+48 GDISSKGYLFKHKKS

-102 CGSAKY
+102 CGSDKY

-175 HYELAD
+175 HYELEN

-229 QYIPDLSYEQFVN
+229 EFIPDLSYEQFLN
-242 FHRTLYHPANSYI
+242 FHKTLYHPANSYI
-255 FVYGNCDMEER
+255 YVYGNCDMEER
-266 LEYFDREYLGSYDE
+266 LEYFDREYLRNYDE
-280 ITVDSEIPCQKSFD
+280 IKVGSDIPHQKPFD
-294 RTERVEGVYSVTED
+294 KQGRVEGVYSVTEE
-308 EGTDNKTYLA
+308 EGTENKTYLA
-318 YNASIGEAGD
+318 YNASIGESGD
-328 VKLSLAFTVLE
+328 MKLALAFTILE

-378 MAANTNPDKEKEF
+378 MSTNTNSNREEEF
-391 VKVIK
+391 VRIIR
-396 ESLEKLL
+396 EALEKLVN
-403 KEGINKDT
+403 EGVNKDT

-437 GIDMLSSWLYDDNKP
+437 GIDMFGTWLYDDEKP
-452 FLNMQL
+452 FYNMQL
-458 GEAYAFL
+458 SEAYDFL
-465 KEQVESDY
+465 KKQVDTDY
-473 FEQLIKKYLL
+473 FEELIKKYLL
-483 DNAHSSVVVLKPEV
+483 DNPHSSVVVLKPEV
-497 GYTAKLEADTA
+497 GYTAKLEVATA
-508 KKLEEYKKTLTK
+508 KKLAEYKKTLSN
-520 EQLQALVDDTRALK
+520 EQLQTLVYDTKALK

-543 EELESIPLLRREDI
+543 EELESIPLLKREDI
-557 GRKAATI
+557 GKKASKL
-564 YNTEKSIEGVKV
+564 YNIEKSINGVKV
-576 IHHNI
+576 LHHNI
-581 NTNGIGYLKLSFNID
+581 NTNGIGYLRLSFNLD
-596 KVEDELLPYVGLLTK
+596 KVDDELLGYAGLLAK
-611 VLGSI
+611 VLGAI

-633 TGGISFGSAGT
+633 TGGINVSTGLT
-644 TFVKPAQDYRYALNV
+644 PFVKPSKDYRYSLDIA
-659 TGKALYGDLAA
+659 GKALYGDLAA
-670 LTELMDEIMNHTVYD
+670 LTELMEEIMNHTIFD

-698 AGMQMRMQGTGNA
+698 AGIQMRMQSTGNA
-711 VGIAELTAQ
+711 VGVAELAAQ
-720 IKESAMIR
+720 INESGAVR
-728 KQTTGRGFYSFLD
+728 KQISGRGFYSFLD
-741 DAYKNFDDKKES
+741 DVYKNYDEKKES
-753 LAAGMKKAA
+753 LVAGMKKAA
-762 AEIFAKCNLIVSYT
+762 EKIFTKCNLIVSYT
-776 ADDKGYELMSG
+776 ADDKGYELISRLVG
-787 LIKELIDKLSA
+787 ELVDTLASD
-798 EQLPVAT
+798 ELPVVS
-805 RALTLKKTRLALKTS
+805 RKLELKKTKLALKTS

-829 GDYDKAG
+829 GDYSKAG
-836 IEYNGAMRIL
+836 VEYTGAMRIL
-846 ANMMN
+846 SSMMN
-851 SDYLWNNVR
+851 SDYLWNNIR

-868 GAAFGS
+868 GAAFGGFA
-874 YSSSLGAFSS
+874 SSLGAFTS

-891 KTNEIYDKAPEYVES
+891 KTNEIYEKAPEYVEN
-906 FNADEREMTKYVI
+906 FEADEREMTKYVI
-919 GTISDLDLPKTPSVK
+919 GTISDLDIPKTPSAK
-934 GSDSFEAY
+934 GSASFDAY
-942 ISGLTEQMLQKERDE
+942 IGGLTEQMLQKERDE
-957 VLDATVED
+957 VLNATVDD
-965 IRALSGMVKAV
+965 IRSLHGMVKAV
-976 LDDGYFCVVGNE
+976 LDDGYLCVVGNE
-988 DKINEVKDMF
+988 DKINGAKDMF

>member
-1 MWGTSQRRTIGYFD
+1 
-15 IPGNASQR
+15 
-23 LYVPGMETYMNYN
+23 MNYN
-36 KEVYELVMEQKL
+36 KEIYELIMEQNL
-48 DDIASEGYLFRHKKS
+48 EDISSKGYLFKHKKS

-102 CGSAKY
+102 CGSDKY

-175 HYELAD
+175 HYELEN

-229 QYIPDLSYEQFVN
+229 EFIPDLSYEQFLN
-242 FHRTLYHPANSYI
+242 FHKTLYHPANSYI
-255 FVYGNCDMEER
+255 YVYGNCDMEER
-266 LEYFDREYLGSYDE
+266 LEYFDREYLRNYDE
-280 ITVDSEIPCQKSFD
+280 IKVDSDISHQKPFD
-294 RTERVEGVYSVTED
+294 KQGRVEGVYSVTEE
-308 EGTDNKTYLA
+308 EGTENKTYLA
-318 YNASIGEAGD
+318 YNASIGESGD
-328 VKLSLAFTVLE
+328 MKLALAFTVLE

-378 MAANTNPDKEKEF
+378 MSTNTNPDREEEF
-391 VKVIK
+391 VRIIR
-396 ESLEKLL
+396 EALEKLVN
-403 KEGINKDT
+403 EGVNKDT

-437 GIDMLSSWLYDDNKP
+437 GIDMLGTWLYDDEKP
-452 FLNMQL
+452 FYNMQL
-458 GEAYAFL
+458 SEAYDFL
-465 KEQVESDY
+465 KKQVDTDY
-473 FEQLIKKYLL
+473 FEDLIKKYLL
-483 DNAHSSVVVLKPEV
+483 DNPHSSVVVLKPEV
-497 GYTAKLEADTA
+497 GYTAKLEAATA
-508 KKLEEYKKTLTK
+508 KKLAEHKKTLSD
-520 EQLQALVDDTRALK
+520 EQLKALVHDTKALK

-543 EELESIPLLRREDI
+543 EELESIPLLKREDI
-557 GRKAATI
+557 GKKASKL
-564 YNTEKSIEGVKV
+564 YNTEKSINGVKV
-576 IHHNI
+576 LHHNI
-581 NTNGIGYLKLSFNID
+581 NTNGIGYLRLSFNLD
-596 KVEDELLPYVGLLTK
+596 KVDDELLGYAGLLAK
-611 VLGSI
+611 VLGAI

-633 TGGISFGSAGT
+633 TGGINVSTGLT
-644 TFVKPAQDYRYALNV
+644 PFVKPSKDYRYSLDIA
-659 TGKALYGDLAA
+659 GKALYGDLAA
-670 LTELMDEIMNHTVYD
+670 LTELMEEIMNHTIFD

-698 AGMQMRMQGTGNA
+698 AGIQMRMQSTGNA
-711 VGIAELTAQ
+711 VGVAELAAQ
-720 IKESAMIR
+720 INESGAVR
-728 KQTTGRGFYSFLD
+728 KQISGRGFYSFLD
-741 DAYKNFDDKKES
+741 DVYKNYDEKKES
-753 LAAGMKKAA
+753 LVAGMKKAA
-762 AEIFAKCNLIVSYT
+762 EKIFTKCNLIVSYT
-776 ADDKGYELMSG
+776 ADDKGYELISRLVG
-787 LIKELIDKLSA
+787 ELVDTLASD
-798 EQLPVAT
+798 ELPVVS
-805 RALTLKKTRLALKTS
+805 RKLELKKTKLALKTS

-829 GDYDKAG
+829 GDYSKAG
-836 IEYNGAMRIL
+836 VEYTGAMRIL
-846 ANMMN
+846 SSMMN
-851 SDYLWNNVR
+851 SDYLWNNIR

-868 GAAFGS
+868 GAAFGGFA
-874 YSSSLGAFSS
+874 SSLGAFTS

-891 KTNEIYDKAPEYVES
+891 KTNEIYEKAPEYVEN
-906 FNADEREMTKYVI
+906 FEADEREMTKYVI
-919 GTISDLDLPKTPSVK
+919 GTISDIDIPKTPSAK
-934 GSDSFEAY
+934 GSASFDAY
-942 ISGLTEQMLQKERDE
+942 IGGLTEQMLQKERDE
-957 VLDATVED
+957 VLNATVDD
-965 IRALSGMVKAV
+965 IRSLHGMVKAV
-976 LDDGYFCVVGNE
+976 LDDGYLCVVGNE
-988 DKINEVKDMF
+988 DKINGANDMF

>member
-1 MWGTSQRRTIGYFD
+1 
-15 IPGNASQR
+15 
-23 LYVPGMETYMNYN
+23 MNYN
-36 KEVYELVMEQKL
+36 KEIYELIMEQNL
-48 DDIASEGYLFRHKKS
+48 EDISSKGYLFKHKKT

-102 CGSAKY
+102 CGSDKY

-175 HYELAD
+175 HYELEN

-229 QYIPDLSYEQFVN
+229 EFIPDLSYEQFLN
-242 FHRTLYHPANSYI
+242 FHKTLYHPANSYI
-255 FVYGNCDMEER
+255 YVYGNCDMEER
-266 LEYFDREYLGSYDE
+266 LEYFDREYLRNYDE
-280 ITVDSEIPCQKSFD
+280 IKVGSDIPHQKPFD
-294 RTERVEGVYSVTED
+294 KQGRVEGVYSVTEE
-308 EGTDNKTYLA
+308 EGTENKTYLA
-318 YNASIGEAGD
+318 YNASIGESGD
-328 VKLSLAFTVLE
+328 MKLALAFTILE

-378 MAANTNPDKEKEF
+378 MSTNTNSDREEEF
-391 VKVIK
+391 VRIIR
-396 ESLEKLL
+396 EALEKLVN
-403 KEGINKDT
+403 EGVNKDT

-437 GIDMLSSWLYDDNKP
+437 GIDMFGTWLYDDEKP
-452 FLNMQL
+452 FYNMQL
-458 GEAYAFL
+458 SEAYDFL
-465 KEQVESDY
+465 KKQVDTDY
-473 FEQLIKKYLL
+473 FEVLIKKYLL
-483 DNAHSSVVVLKPEV
+483 DNPHSSVVVLKPEV
-497 GYTAKLEADTA
+497 GYTAKLEVATA
-508 KKLEEYKKTLTK
+508 KKLAEYKKTLSN
-520 EQLQALVDDTRALK
+520 EQLQTLVYDTKALK

-543 EELESIPLLRREDI
+543 EELESIPLLKREDI
-557 GRKAATI
+557 GKKASKL
-564 YNTEKSIEGVKV
+564 YNTEKSINGVKV
-576 IHHNI
+576 LHHNI
-581 NTNGIGYLKLSFNID
+581 NTNGIGYLRLSFNLD
-596 KVEDELLPYVGLLTK
+596 KVDDELLGYAGLLSK
-611 VLGSI
+611 VLGAI

-633 TGGISFGSAGT
+633 TGGINVSTGFT
-644 TFVKPAQDYRYALNV
+644 PFVKPSKDYRYSLDIA
-659 TGKALYGDLAA
+659 GKALYGDLAA
-670 LTELMDEIMNHTVYD
+670 LTELMEEIMNHTIFD

-698 AGMQMRMQGTGNA
+698 AGIQMRMQSTGNA
-711 VGIAELTAQ
+711 VGVAELAAQ
-720 IKESAMIR
+720 INESGAVR
-728 KQTTGRGFYSFLD
+728 KQISGRGFYSFLD
-741 DAYKNFDDKKES
+741 DAYKNYDEKKES
-753 LAAGMKKAA
+753 LVAGMKKAA
-762 AEIFAKCNLIVSYT
+762 EKIFTKCNLIVSYT
-776 ADDKGYELMSG
+776 ADDKGYELISRLVG
-787 LIKELIDKLSA
+787 ELVDTLASD
-798 EQLPVAT
+798 ELPVVS
-805 RALTLKKTRLALKTS
+805 RKLELKKTKLALKTS

-829 GDYDKAG
+829 GDYSKAG
-836 IEYNGAMRIL
+836 VEYTGAMRIL
-846 ANMMN
+846 SSMMN
-851 SDYLWNNVR
+851 SDYLWNNIR

-868 GAAFGS
+868 GAAFGGFA
-874 YSSSLGAFSS
+874 SSLGAFTS

-891 KTNEIYDKAPEYVES
+891 KTNEIYEKAPEYVEN
-906 FNADEREMTKYVI
+906 FEADEREMTKYVI
-919 GTISDLDLPKTPSVK
+919 GTISDLDIPKTPSAK
-934 GSDSFEAY
+934 GSASFDAY
-942 ISGLTEQMLQKERDE
+942 IGGLTEQMLQKERDE
-957 VLDATVED
+957 VLNATVDD
-965 IRALSGMVKAV
+965 IRSLHGMVKAV
-976 LDDGYFCVVGNE
+976 LDDGYLCVVGNE
-988 DKINEVKDMF
+988 DKINGAKDMF

>member
-1 MWGTSQRRTIGYFD
+1 
-15 IPGNASQR
+15 
-23 LYVPGMETYMNYN
+23 MNYN
-36 KEVYELVMEQKL
+36 KEIYELIMEQNL
-48 DDIASEGYLFRHKKS
+48 GDISSKGYLFKHKKS

-102 CGSAKY
+102 CGSDKY

-175 HYELAD
+175 HYELEN

-229 QYIPDLSYEQFVN
+229 EFIPDLSYEQFLN
-242 FHRTLYHPANSYI
+242 FHKTLYHPANSYI
-255 FVYGNCDMEER
+255 YVYGNCDMEER
-266 LEYFDREYLGSYDE
+266 LEYFDREYLRNYDE
-280 ITVDSEIPCQKSFD
+280 IKVGSDIPHQKPFD
-294 RTERVEGVYSVTED
+294 KQGRVEGVYSVTEE
-308 EGTDNKTYLA
+308 EGTENKTYLA
-318 YNASIGEAGD
+318 YNASIGESGD
-328 VKLSLAFTVLE
+328 MKLALAFTILE

-378 MAANTNPDKEKEF
+378 MSTNTNSNREEEF
-391 VKVIK
+391 VRIIR
-396 ESLEKLL
+396 EALEKLVN
-403 KEGINKDT
+403 EGVNKDT

-437 GIDMLSSWLYDDNKP
+437 GIDMFGTWLYDDEKP
-452 FLNMQL
+452 FYNMQL
-458 GEAYAFL
+458 SEAYDFL
-465 KEQVESDY
+465 KKQVDTDY
-473 FEQLIKKYLL
+473 FEELIKKYLL
-483 DNAHSSVVVLKPEV
+483 DNPHSSVVVLKPEV
-497 GYTAKLEADTA
+497 GYTAKLEVATA
-508 KKLEEYKKTLTK
+508 KMLAEYKKTLSN
-520 EQLQALVDDTRALK
+520 EQLQTLVYDTKALK

-543 EELESIPLLRREDI
+543 EELESIPLLKREDI
-557 GRKAATI
+557 GKKASKL
-564 YNTEKSIEGVKV
+564 YNTEKSINGVKV
-576 IHHNI
+576 LHHNI
-581 NTNGIGYLKLSFNID
+581 NTNGIGYLRLSFNLD
-596 KVEDELLPYVGLLTK
+596 KVDDELLGYAGLLSK
-611 VLGSI
+611 VLGAI

-633 TGGISFGSAGT
+633 TGGINVSTGFT
-644 TFVKPAQDYRYALNV
+644 PFVKPSKDYRYSLDIA
-659 TGKALYGDLAA
+659 GKALYGDLAA
-670 LTELMDEIMNHTVYD
+670 LTELMEEIMNHTIFD

-698 AGMQMRMQGTGNA
+698 AGIQMRMQSTGNA
-711 VGIAELTAQ
+711 VGVAELAAQ
-720 IKESAMIR
+720 INESGAVR
-728 KQTTGRGFYSFLD
+728 KQISGRGFYSFLD
-741 DAYKNFDDKKES
+741 DAYKNYDEKKES
-753 LAAGMKKAA
+753 LVAGMKKAA
-762 AEIFAKCNLIVSYT
+762 EKIFTKCNLIVSYT
-776 ADDKGYELMSG
+776 ADDKGYELISRLVG
-787 LIKELIDKLSA
+787 ELVDTLASD
-798 EQLPVAT
+798 ELPVVS
-805 RALTLKKTRLALKTS
+805 RKLELKKTKLALKTS

-829 GDYDKAG
+829 GDYSKAG
-836 IEYNGAMRIL
+836 VEYTGAMRIL
-846 ANMMN
+846 SSMMN
-851 SDYLWNNVR
+851 SDYLWNNIR

-868 GAAFGS
+868 GAAFGGFA
-874 YSSSLGAFSS
+874 SSLGAFTS

-891 KTNEIYDKAPEYVES
+891 KTNEIYEKAPEYVEN
-906 FNADEREMTKYVI
+906 FEADEREMTKYVI
-919 GTISDLDLPKTPSVK
+919 GTISDLDIPKTPSAK
-934 GSDSFEAY
+934 GSASFDAY
-942 ISGLTEQMLQKERDE
+942 IGGLTEQMLQKERDE
-957 VLDATVED
+957 VLNATVDD
-965 IRALSGMVKAV
+965 IRSLHGMVKAV
-976 LDDGYFCVVGNE
+976 LDDGYLCVVGNE
-988 DKINEVKDMF
+988 DKINGAKDMF

>member
-1 MWGTSQRRTIGYFD
+1 
-15 IPGNASQR
+15 
-23 LYVPGMETYMNYN
+23 MNYN
-36 KEVYELVMEQKL
+36 KEVYELVMEQNL
-48 DDIASEGYLFRHKKS
+48 EDIASKGYLFKHKKS

-78 FCIGFRTPPADSTG
+78 FCIGFKTPPADSTG

-102 CGSAKY
+102 CGSEKY

-154 MDAVF
+154 LDAVF

-204 QRVYRMCLNSLYPDT
+204 QRVYRMCLKSLYPET

-229 QYIPDLSYEQFVN
+229 EFIPDLSYEQFVN

-266 LEYFDREYLGSYDE
+266 LEYFDREYLGKYDE
-280 ITVDSEIPCQKSFD
+280 IKVDSDIPYQKPFD
-294 RTERVEGVYSVTED
+294 KAGRVEGVYSVTEE
-308 EGTDNKTYLA
+308 EGTENKTYLA
-318 YNASIGEAGD
+318 YNASIGESGD
-328 VKLSLAFTVLE
+328 INLSLAFTVLE

-365 SYDNSIRQPMVTI
+365 SYDDSVRQPMVTI
-378 MAANTNPDKEKEF
+378 MATNTNADREEEF
-391 VKVIK
+391 ARIIR
-396 ESLEKLL
+396 EAFEKLV

-437 GIDMLSSWLYDDNKP
+437 GLDMLTTWLYDDNKP
-452 FLNMQL
+452 FINVQL
-458 GEAYAFL
+458 GEAYDFL
-465 KEQVESDY
+465 KKQVDTDY
-473 FEQLIKKYLL
+473 FEQLIKKYFLE
-483 DNAHSSVVVLKPEV
+483 NPHSSIVVLKPEI
-497 GYTAKLEADTA
+497 GYTAKVEAATA
-508 KKLEEYKKTLTK
+508 KKLEEYKKTLTR
-520 EQLQALVDDTRALK
+520 EQLQALVDDTKALK
-534 DYQSEPSTK
+534 EYQSEPSTR
-543 EELESIPLLRREDI
+543 EELESIPLLKREDI
-557 GRKAATI
+557 GKKAAKL
-564 YNTEKSIEGVKV
+564 YNTEKSIAGVKV
-576 IHHNI
+576 VHHNI
-581 NTNGIGYLKLSFNID
+581 NTNGIGYLRLSFNLD
-596 KVEDELLPYVGLLTK
+596 KVDDELLCYVGLLSK
-611 VLGSI
+611 VLGAI

-633 TGGISFGSAGT
+633 TGGIAVNTGAT
-644 TFVKPAQDYRYALNV
+644 PFVKPSKDYRYSLDI
-659 TGKALYGDLAA
+659 TGKALYDDLGA
-670 LTELMDEIMNHTVYD
+670 LTELIEEIMNHTVLD

-698 AGMQMRMQGTGNA
+698 AGIQMRMQSTGNA
-711 VGIAELTAQ
+711 VGVAELAAQ
-720 IKESAMIR
+720 INESGAMR
-728 KQTTGRGFYSFLD
+728 KLISGRGFYSFLD
-741 DAYKNFDDKKES
+741 DAYKNYDEKKEA
-753 LAAGMKKAA
+753 LVEGMKKAA
-762 AEIFAKCNLIVSYT
+762 EKIFAKCNLIVSYT
-776 ADDKGYELMSG
+776 ADDKGYELVGG
-787 LIKELIDKLSA
+787 LVEELVNTLKSDELPKVSRKL
-798 EQLPVAT
+798 E
-805 RALTLKKTRLALKTS
+805 LKKTRLALKTS

-829 GDYDKAG
+829 GDYSKAG
-836 IEYNGAMRIL
+836 VEYTGAMRIL
-846 ANMMN
+846 ASMMN
-851 SDYLWNNVR
+851 SDYLWNNIR

-868 GAAFGS
+868 GAAFGGFA
-874 YSSSLGAFSS
+874 SSLGAFTS

-891 KTNEIYDKAPEYVES
+891 KTNEIYENAPEYVANFE
-906 FNADEREMTKYVI
+906 ADEREMTKYVI
-919 GTISDLDLPKTPSVK
+919 GTISDIDIPKTPSAK
-934 GSDSFEAY
+934 GSSSFDAY
-942 ISGLTEQMLQKERDE
+942 VSGLSEQMLQKERDE
-957 VLDATVED
+957 VLNATLDDV
-965 IRALSGMVKAV
+965 RALEGMVKAV

-988 DKINEVKDMF
+988 DKINEAKDMF

>member
-1 MWGTSQRRTIGYFD
+1 
-15 IPGNASQR
+15 
-23 LYVPGMETYMNYN
+23 MNYN
-36 KEVYELVMEQKL
+36 KEIYELIMEQNL
-48 DDIASEGYLFRHKKS
+48 EDISSKGYLFKHKKS

-102 CGSAKY
+102 CGSDKY
-108 PAKDPF
+108 SAKDPF

-175 HYELAD
+175 HYELEN

-229 QYIPDLSYEQFVN
+229 EFIPDLSYEQFLN
-242 FHRTLYHPANSYI
+242 FHKTLYHPANSYI
-255 FVYGNCDMEER
+255 YVYGNCDMEER
-266 LEYFDREYLGSYDE
+266 LEYFDREYLRNYDE
-280 ITVDSEIPCQKSFD
+280 IKVGSDIPHQKPFD
-294 RTERVEGVYSVTED
+294 KQGRVEGVYSVTEE
-308 EGTDNKTYLA
+308 EGTENKTYLA
-318 YNASIGEAGD
+318 YNASIGESGD
-328 VKLSLAFTVLE
+328 MKLALAFTILE

-378 MAANTNPDKEKEF
+378 MSTNTNSNREEEF
-391 VKVIK
+391 VRIIR
-396 ESLEKLL
+396 EALEKLVN
-403 KEGINKDT
+403 EGVNKDT

-437 GIDMLSSWLYDDNKP
+437 GIDMFGTWLYDDEKP
-452 FLNMQL
+452 FYNMQL
-458 GEAYAFL
+458 SEAYDFL
-465 KEQVESDY
+465 KKQVDTDY
-473 FEQLIKKYLL
+473 FEELIKKYLL
-483 DNAHSSVVVLKPEV
+483 DNPHSSVVVLKPEV
-497 GYTAKLEADTA
+497 GYTAKLEVATA
-508 KKLEEYKKTLTK
+508 KKLAEYKKTLSN
-520 EQLQALVDDTRALK
+520 EQLQTLVYDTKALK

-543 EELESIPLLRREDI
+543 EELESIPLLKREDI
-557 GRKAATI
+557 GKKASKL
-564 YNTEKSIEGVKV
+564 YNTEKSINGVKV
-576 IHHNI
+576 LHHNI
-581 NTNGIGYLKLSFNID
+581 NTNGIGYLRLSFNLD
-596 KVEDELLPYVGLLTK
+596 KVDDELLGYAGLLSK
-611 VLGSI
+611 VLGAI

-633 TGGISFGSAGT
+633 TGGINVSTGFT
-644 TFVKPAQDYRYALNV
+644 PFVKPSKDYRYSLDIA
-659 TGKALYGDLAA
+659 GKALYGDLAA
-670 LTELMDEIMNHTVYD
+670 LTELMEEIMNHTIFD

-698 AGMQMRMQGTGNA
+698 AGIQMRMQSTGNA
-711 VGIAELTAQ
+711 VGVAELAAQ
-720 IKESAMIR
+720 INESGAVR
-728 KQTTGRGFYSFLD
+728 KQISGRGFYSFLD
-741 DAYKNFDDKKES
+741 DAYKNYDEKKES
-753 LAAGMKKAA
+753 LVAGMKKAA
-762 AEIFAKCNLIVSYT
+762 EKIFTKCNLIVSYT
-776 ADDKGYELMSG
+776 ADDKGYELISRLVG
-787 LIKELIDKLSA
+787 ELVDTLASD
-798 EQLPVAT
+798 ELPVVS
-805 RALTLKKTRLALKTS
+805 RKLELKKTKLALKTS

-829 GDYDKAG
+829 GDYSKAG
-836 IEYNGAMRIL
+836 VEYTGAMRIL
-846 ANMMN
+846 SSMMN
-851 SDYLWNNVR
+851 SDYLWNNIR

-868 GAAFGS
+868 GAAFGGFA
-874 YSSSLGAFSS
+874 SSLGAFTS

-891 KTNEIYDKAPEYVES
+891 KTNEIYEKAPEYVEN
-906 FNADEREMTKYVI
+906 FEADEREMTKYVI
-919 GTISDLDLPKTPSVK
+919 GTISDLDIPKTPSAK
-934 GSDSFEAY
+934 GSASFDAY
-942 ISGLTEQMLQKERDE
+942 IGGLTEQMLQKERDE
-957 VLDATVED
+957 VLNATVDD
-965 IRALSGMVKAV
+965 IRSLHGMVKAV
-976 LDDGYFCVVGNE
+976 LDDEYLCVVGNE
-988 DKINEVKDMF
+988 DKINGAKDMF

>member
-1 MWGTSQRRTIGYFD
+1 
-15 IPGNASQR
+15 
-23 LYVPGMETYMNYN
+23 MNYN
-36 KEVYELVMEQKL
+36 KEIYELIMEQNL
-48 DDIASEGYLFRHKKS
+48 EDISSKGYLFKHKKS

-102 CGSAKY
+102 CGSDKY

-175 HYELAD
+175 HYELEN

-229 QYIPDLSYEQFVN
+229 EFIPDLSYEQFLN
-242 FHRTLYHPANSYI
+242 FHKTLYHPANSYI
-255 FVYGNCDMEER
+255 YVYGNCDMEER
-266 LEYFDREYLGSYDE
+266 LEYFDREYLRNYDE
-280 ITVDSEIPCQKSFD
+280 IKVGSDIPHQKPFD
-294 RTERVEGVYSVTED
+294 KQGRVEGVYSVTEE
-308 EGTDNKTYLA
+308 EGTENKTYLA
-318 YNASIGEAGD
+318 YNASIGESGD
-328 VKLSLAFTVLE
+328 MKLALAFTILE

-378 MAANTNPDKEKEF
+378 MSTNTNSDREEEF
-391 VKVIK
+391 VRIIR
-396 ESLEKLL
+396 EALEKLVN
-403 KEGINKDT
+403 EGVNKDT

-437 GIDMLSSWLYDDNKP
+437 GIDMFGTWLYDDEKP
-452 FLNMQL
+452 FYNMQL
-458 GEAYAFL
+458 SEAYDFL
-465 KEQVESDY
+465 KKQVDTDY
-473 FEQLIKKYLL
+473 FEVLIKKYLL
-483 DNAHSSVVVLKPEV
+483 DNPHSSVVVLKPEV
-497 GYTAKLEADTA
+497 GYTAKLEVATA
-508 KKLEEYKKTLTK
+508 KKLAEYKKTLSN
-520 EQLQALVDDTRALK
+520 EQLQTLVYDTKALK

-543 EELESIPLLRREDI
+543 EELESIPLLKREDI
-557 GRKAATI
+557 GKKASKL
-564 YNTEKSIEGVKV
+564 YNTEKSINGVKV
-576 IHHNI
+576 LHHNI
-581 NTNGIGYLKLSFNID
+581 NTNGIGYLRLSFNLD
-596 KVEDELLPYVGLLTK
+596 KVDDELLGYAGLLSK
-611 VLGSI
+611 VLGAI

-633 TGGISFGSAGT
+633 TGGINVSTGFT
-644 TFVKPAQDYRYALNV
+644 PFVKPSKDYRYSLDIA
-659 TGKALYGDLAA
+659 GKALYGDLAA
-670 LTELMDEIMNHTVYD
+670 LTELMEEIMNHTIFD

-698 AGMQMRMQGTGNA
+698 AGIQMRMQSTGNA
-711 VGIAELTAQ
+711 VGVAELAAQ
-720 IKESAMIR
+720 INESGAVR
-728 KQTTGRGFYSFLD
+728 KQISGRGFYSFLD
-741 DAYKNFDDKKES
+741 DAYKNYDEKKES
-753 LAAGMKKAA
+753 LVAGMKKAA
-762 AEIFAKCNLIVSYT
+762 EKIFTKCNLIVSYT
-776 ADDKGYELMSG
+776 ADDKGYELISRLVG
-787 LIKELIDKLSA
+787 ELVDTLASD
-798 EQLPVAT
+798 ELPVVS
-805 RALTLKKTRLALKTS
+805 RKLELKKTKLALKTS

-829 GDYDKAG
+829 GDYSKAG
-836 IEYNGAMRIL
+836 VEYTGAMRIL
-846 ANMMN
+846 SSMMN
-851 SDYLWNNVR
+851 SDYLWNNIR

-868 GAAFGS
+868 GAAFGGFA
-874 YSSSLGAFSS
+874 SSLGAFTS

-891 KTNEIYDKAPEYVES
+891 KTNEIYEKAPEYVEN
-906 FNADEREMTKYVI
+906 FEADEREMTKYVI
-919 GTISDLDLPKTPSVK
+919 GTISDLDIPKTPSAK
-934 GSDSFEAY
+934 GSASFDAY
-942 ISGLTEQMLQKERDE
+942 IGGLTEQMLQKERDE
-957 VLDATVED
+957 VLNATVDD
-965 IRALSGMVKAV
+965 IRSLHGMVKAV
-976 LDDGYFCVVGNE
+976 LDDGYLCVVGNE
-988 DKINEVKDMF
+988 DKINGAKDMF

>member
-1 MWGTSQRRTIGYFD
+1 
-15 IPGNASQR
+15 
-23 LYVPGMETYMNYN
+23 MEIAMNYN
-36 KEVYELVMEQKL
+36 KEVYELVMEQPL
-48 DDIASEGYLFRHKKS
+48 DDIASKGYLFRHKKS

-102 CGSAKY
+102 CGSDKY

-154 MDAVF
+154 LDAVF
-159 HPNIYTREQIF
+159 HPNIYKREQIF

-175 HYELAD
+175 HYELTD

-229 QYIPDLSYEQFVN
+229 QFIPDLSYEQFVN

-266 LEYFDREYLGSYDE
+266 LEYFDREYLGKYDE
-280 ITVDSEIPCQKSFD
+280 IKVDSEIPYQKPFD
-294 RTERVEGVYSVTED
+294 KPARVEGVYSVTEE
-308 EGTDNKTYLA
+308 EGTENKTYLA
-318 YNASIGEAGD
+318 YNASIGESGD
-328 VKLSLAFTVLE
+328 TKLSLAFTVLE

-365 SYDNSIRQPMVTI
+365 SYDNSIKQPMVTI
-378 MAANTNPDKEKEF
+378 MATNTNPDREEEF
-391 VKVIK
+391 VRIIK
-396 ESLEKLL
+396 EALEKLV

-437 GIDMLSSWLYDDNKP
+437 GIDMLGNWLYDDNKP

-458 GEAYAFL
+458 GEAYDFL
-465 KEQVESDY
+465 KKQVDTDY
-473 FEQLIKKYLL
+473 FEELIRKYLL
-483 DNAHSSVVVLKPEV
+483 ENVHSSVVVLKPET
-497 GYTAKLEADTA
+497 GYTAKIEAATA
-508 KKLEEYKKTLTK
+508 KKLEEYKKTLSK
-520 EQLQALVDDTRALK
+520 EQLQALVDDTKALK
-534 DYQSEPSTK
+534 EYQSEPSTK
-543 EELESIPLLRREDI
+543 EELETIPLLRREDI
-557 GRKAATI
+557 GKSAAKI
-564 YNTEKSIEGVKV
+564 YNTQKDVEGVKV
-576 IHHNI
+576 LHHNM
-581 NTNGIGYLKLSFNID
+581 NTNGIGYLSLSFNLD
-596 KVEDELLPYVGLLTK
+596 KVDDELLSYAGLLSK
-611 VLGSI
+611 VLGAI
-616 GTEKYSFV
+616 GTKKYSFV

-633 TGGISFGSAGT
+633 TGGISVNTSGT
-644 TFVKPAQDYRYALNV
+644 AFVKPSTGYRYSLDIS
-659 TGKALYGDLAA
+659 GKALYEDLAA
-670 LTELMDEIMNHTVYD
+670 LTELIEEIMNNTVLD

-698 AGMQMRMQGTGNA
+698 AGMQMRMQGSGNA
-711 VGIAELTAQ
+711 VGVAELTAQ
-720 IKESAMIR
+720 INESGAIR
-728 KQTTGRGFYSFLD
+728 KKISGRGFYSFLD
-741 DAYKNFDDKKES
+741 DAYKNFDEKKEA
-753 LAAGMKKAA
+753 LVDGMKRA
-762 AEIFAKCNLIVSYT
+762 AEKIFAKCNLLVSYT
-776 ADDKGYELMSG
+776 ADDKGYELAKG
-787 LIKELIDKLSA
+787 LIGELVNTLKSD
-798 EQLPVAT
+798 ELPVVS
-805 RALTLKKTRLALKTS
+805 RKLELKKVKLALKTS

-829 GDYDKAG
+829 GDYSKAG
-836 IEYNGAMRIL
+836 ITYTGAMRIL
-846 ANMMN
+846 ASMMN
-851 SDYLWNNVR
+851 SDYLWNNIR

-868 GAAFGS
+868 AAAFGGFAS
-874 YSSSLGAFSS
+874 TLGAFTS

-891 KTNEIYDKAPEYVES
+891 KTNEIYENAPEYVQS
-906 FNADEREMTKYVI
+906 FEADEREMTKYVI
-919 GTISDLDLPKTPSVK
+919 GTISELDIPKNPAAK
-934 GSDSFEAY
+934 GAASFDAY
-942 ISGLTEQMLQKERDE
+942 VSGLTEQMLQKERDE
-957 VLDATVED
+957 VLGATVED
-965 IRALSGMVKAV
+965 VRALACMVKAV

-988 DKINEVKDMF
+988 DKINEAKDMF
-998 DVIEPLA
+998 DVVEPLA

>member
-1 MWGTSQRRTIGYFD
+1 
-15 IPGNASQR
+15 
-23 LYVPGMETYMNYN
+23 MNYN
-36 KEVYELVMEQKL
+36 KEIYELIMEQNL
-48 DDIASEGYLFRHKKS
+48 EDISSKGYLFKHKKS

-102 CGSAKY
+102 CGSDKY

-175 HYELAD
+175 HYELEN

-229 QYIPDLSYEQFVN
+229 EFIPDLSYEQFLN
-242 FHRTLYHPANSYI
+242 FHKTLYHPANSYI
-255 FVYGNCDMEER
+255 YVYGNCDMEER
-266 LEYFDREYLGSYDE
+266 LEYFDREYLRNYDE
-280 ITVDSEIPCQKSFD
+280 IKVGSDIPHQKPFD
-294 RTERVEGVYSVTED
+294 KQGRVEGVYSVTEE
-308 EGTDNKTYLA
+308 EGTENKTYLA
-318 YNASIGEAGD
+318 YNASIGESGD
-328 VKLSLAFTVLE
+328 MKLALAFTILE

-378 MAANTNPDKEKEF
+378 MSTNTNSNREEEF
-391 VKVIK
+391 VRIIR
-396 ESLEKLL
+396 EALEKLVN
-403 KEGINKDT
+403 EGVNKDT

-437 GIDMLSSWLYDDNKP
+437 GIDMFGTWLYDDEKP
-452 FLNMQL
+452 FYNMQL
-458 GEAYAFL
+458 SEAYDFL
-465 KEQVESDY
+465 KKQVDTDY
-473 FEQLIKKYLL
+473 FEELIKKYLL
-483 DNAHSSVVVLKPEV
+483 DNPHSSVVVLKPEV
-497 GYTAKLEADTA
+497 GYTAKLEVATA
-508 KKLEEYKKTLTK
+508 KKLAEYKKTLSN
-520 EQLQALVDDTRALK
+520 EQLQTLVYDTKALK

-543 EELESIPLLRREDI
+543 EELESIPLLKREDI
-557 GRKAATI
+557 GKKASKL
-564 YNTEKSIEGVKV
+564 YNIEKSINGVKV
-576 IHHNI
+576 LHHNI
-581 NTNGIGYLKLSFNID
+581 NTNGIGYLRLSFNLD
-596 KVEDELLPYVGLLTK
+596 KVDDELLGYAGLLAK
-611 VLGSI
+611 VLGAI

-633 TGGISFGSAGT
+633 TGGINVSTGLT
-644 TFVKPAQDYRYALNV
+644 PFVKPSKDYRYSLDIA
-659 TGKALYGDLAA
+659 GKALYGDLAA
-670 LTELMDEIMNHTVYD
+670 LTELMEEIMNHTIFD

-698 AGMQMRMQGTGNA
+698 AGIQMRMQSTGNA
-711 VGIAELTAQ
+711 VGVAELAAQ
-720 IKESAMIR
+720 INESGAVR
-728 KQTTGRGFYSFLD
+728 KQISGRGFYSFLD
-741 DAYKNFDDKKES
+741 DVYKNYDEKKES
-753 LAAGMKKAA
+753 LVAGMKKAA
-762 AEIFAKCNLIVSYT
+762 EKIFTKCNLIVSYT
-776 ADDKGYELMSG
+776 ADDKGYELISRLVG
-787 LIKELIDKLSA
+787 ELVDTLASD
-798 EQLPVAT
+798 ELPVVS
-805 RALTLKKTRLALKTS
+805 RKLELKKTKLALKTS

-829 GDYDKAG
+829 GDYSKAG
-836 IEYNGAMRIL
+836 VEYTGAMRIL
-846 ANMMN
+846 SSMMN
-851 SDYLWNNVR
+851 SDYLWNNIR

-868 GAAFGS
+868 GAAFGGFA
-874 YSSSLGAFSS
+874 SSLGAFTS

-891 KTNEIYDKAPEYVES
+891 KTNEIYEKAPEYVEN
-906 FNADEREMTKYVI
+906 FEADEREMTKYVI
-919 GTISDLDLPKTPSVK
+919 GTISDLDIPKTPSAK
-934 GSDSFEAY
+934 GSASFDAY
-942 ISGLTEQMLQKERDE
+942 IGGLTEQMLQKERDE
-957 VLDATVED
+957 VLNATVDD
-965 IRALSGMVKAV
+965 IRSLHGMVKAV
-976 LDDGYFCVVGNE
+976 LDDGYLCVVGNE
-988 DKINEVKDMF
+988 DKINGAKDMF